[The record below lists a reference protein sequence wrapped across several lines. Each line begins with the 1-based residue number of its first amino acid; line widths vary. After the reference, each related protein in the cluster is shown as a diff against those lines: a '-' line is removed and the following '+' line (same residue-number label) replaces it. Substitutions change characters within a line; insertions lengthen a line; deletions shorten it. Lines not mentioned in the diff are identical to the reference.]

1 MNTNESWALL
11 WSQSQNALH
20 IEPVGDL
27 LSKNRVAYTNNADL
41 TDYQPIYIGDKE
53 TCRQTADAVRSTIK
67 ARDVERTKN
76 WSPA

>member
-27 LSKNRVAYTNNADL
+27 LSKNRVAYTNDADL

-53 TCRQTADAVRSTIK
+53 TCRQTAELIRPTLVARQGRK
-67 ARDVERTKN
+67 A
-76 WSPA
+76 A